1 MTFLFPHFIIIKA
14 SAGAGKTFELT
25 KRLAQFLILPNINHR
40 EFKNILAITFSN
52 MATKEM
58 KERTIYWLKALA
70 LKDNKAFEHF
80 SKMLFID
87 KDAVFEKKIELDKEK
102 ISKRAEDIL
111 SQILIHYNDLQIK
124 TIDSFMASI
133 FSSMSLNL
141 GYYGDFE
148 ILLNNERF
156 LQRAFDIFLNERIVD
171 GFVDKGVLKDIEDA
185 LSSSSSSATFN
196 WDLYRETAGF
206 FLDIYRKTTAIVGD
220 LSEEVLHLDELIER
234 IKKKYYEID
243 DFIEKKNLKR
253 KDRCGFV
260 KLGEIIRNKTWNDIP
275 GISIKS
281 PPVNQDKSKN
291 EYNKVCER
299 WNDLVL
305 DIANYT
311 LIYSKN
317 YYSKVVALFNSFKD
331 VLDKEKLKASYVFI
345 EDINKILSDKIKED
359 WVPDIY
365 FLLGETIYH
374 YFIDEFQDTS
384 PIQWQCLKP
393 LLENSLSQGGS
404 VFIVGDTKQ
413 AIYGFRNTDWQIMK
427 GLIDREESGFEPS
440 KPISYELTENNR
452 SGEAVIT
459 FNETVFKKNVKNN
472 EKYCVVADK
481 VGLTNYVQK
490 KSDNV
495 NYEGYVECILIEQ
508 EKNELEQSVKKQL
521 NLLIHELSGR
531 NYQYKD
537 IAILVEKNNQVVDVA
552 NWLLS
557 LNIPA
562 ISFSSLDI
570 RKRPVIMEI
579 FSLLS
584 FLNKPTSNI
593 DFAAFLQSDLFIKA
607 SMLNLEDVRNF
618 LFEHRDEK
626 QLYTV
631 FRNNFRES
639 WDKLIEKLFSSVGYM
654 PIYSL
659 LSEIYKVFNVFE
671 YFKMEEGSLIKLLEV
686 VSEFENSDVNNLTDF
701 LKDVEEDE
709 DETKWDLSFPE
720 NLDAVKIM
728 TIHKSKGLGFPVVI
742 SLLYEHSE
750 KHDTLWIPRKGN
762 EKRLV
767 KINKK
772 WTDKNDTV
780 NEWYEE
786 KKALELSNNL
796 NSLYVCLTRAKREL
810 YVIGVMEKK
819 DEDKNNAKKFPLDVI
834 NFPSYVGEKMI
845 NKDKAI
851 ESFEVKPLYIN
862 PKKDVFSFQEKRQ
875 QIKTDK
881 TQRGDFVHE
890 VLKYIKIYDYDFR
903 PFVENVIK
911 KLKTTK
917 HFTADINR
925 EYIEN
930 FIKNETVLPFFKK
943 VEGREVYT
951 ELEFVDKY
959 GRLFRCDRLV
969 VDKDQVKVIDFKTG
983 EERNEDYKKQIK
995 EYIDIAK
1002 SIWKDKEVKG
1012 FIVYFDNLKVY
1023 EVFA

>member
-1 MTFLFPHFIIIKA
+1 MTLSFPHFVVIKA

-25 KRLAQFLILPNINHR
+25 KRLSQFLILPDINYR

-80 SKMLFID
+80 SKMLFVD
-87 KDAVFEKKIELDKEK
+87 NGAVFEKKIELDQET
-102 ISKRAEDIL
+102 IAKRAEYIL

-156 LQRAFDIFLNERIVD
+156 LKRAFDIFLNERIVD
-171 GFVDKGVLKDIEDA
+171 GYLDKGVLKDIEDA
-185 LSSSSSSATFN
+185 LSNSSSSASFK

-206 FLDIYRKTTAIVGD
+206 FLDIYRKTSAIAGN
-220 LSEEVLHLDELIER
+220 LSENVLNLDEVIEN

-243 DFIEKKNLKR
+243 DLIVRNNLKR

-260 KLGEIIRNKTWNDIP
+260 KLGEIIKNETWDDIP
-275 GISIKS
+275 DVSIKS
-281 PPVNQDKSKN
+281 PPVNQDKSKY
-291 EYNKVCER
+291 EYNEVCEK
-299 WNDLVL
+299 WSELVS
-305 DIANYT
+305 DIAEYT

-317 YYSKVVALFNSFKD
+317 YYSKVVAFFNNFKD
-331 VLDKEKLKASYVFI
+331 VLDNEKLKASYVFI
-345 EDINKILSDKIKED
+345 EDINKILSDKIGGD

-393 LLENSLSQGGS
+393 LLENSLSKGGS

-413 AIYGFRNTDWQIMK
+413 AIYGFRNTDWRIMK
-427 GLIDREESGFEPS
+427 GLIDKDERGFESS
-440 KPISYELTENNR
+440 KPVSYELTENNR
-452 SGEAVIT
+452 SGEAVIM
-459 FNETVFKKNVKNN
+459 FNEAVFKNNVKND
-472 EKYCVVADK
+472 EKYCLIADK

-490 KSDNV
+490 KSANV
-495 NYEGYVECILIEQ
+495 NYEGYVECILIEH
-508 EKNELEQSVKKQL
+508 EKSELEQGVKEQL
-521 NLLIHELSGR
+521 NLLVNELSNR

-537 IAILVEKNNQVVDVA
+537 IAILVEKNSQVVDVA

-593 DFAAFLQSDLFIKA
+593 DFAAFLQSDIFIKA
-607 SMLNLEDVRNF
+607 SMLNLEDVRDF
-618 LFEHRDEK
+618 LFKNRDEK

-631 FRNNFRES
+631 FRNHFRES
-639 WDKLIEKLFSSVGYM
+639 WDKFIEKLFSSVGYM

-659 LSEIYKVFNVFE
+659 LSEIYKIFNVFE
-671 YFKMEEGSLIKLLEV
+671 HFKMEEGSLIKLLEV
-686 VSEFENSDVNNLTDF
+686 VSEFENNEANNLTDF

-750 KHDTLWIPRKGN
+750 KHDTLWIPRKEN

-780 NEWYEE
+780 KEWYEE
-786 KKALELSNNL
+786 KKTFELSNNL
-796 NSLYVCLTRAKREL
+796 NTLYVCLTRAKKEL
-810 YVIGVMEKK
+810 YVVGVTEKK
-819 DEDKNNAKKFPLDVI
+819 SENKNNANKFPLDVI
-834 NFPSYVGEKMI
+834 TFPTSIGEKMI
-845 NKDKAI
+845 NEEKAI
-851 ESFEVKPLYIN
+851 ESFEVKPLYVN
-862 PKKDVFSFQEKRQ
+862 PKRDFFSFQEKRQ
-875 QIKTDK
+875 RMKTDK
-881 TQRGDFVHE
+881 TQRGDFIHD
-890 VLKYIKIYDYDFR
+890 VLRYIKFYEDDFS
-903 PFVENVIK
+903 PFVDNVIK
-911 KLKTTK
+911 KLKRT
-917 HFTADINR
+917 HYFTADVDR
-925 EYIEN
+925 EDIEN
-930 FIKNETVLPFFKK
+930 FVKNETVFPFFRK

-951 ELEFVDKY
+951 ELEFVDRY

-969 VDKDQVKVIDFKTG
+969 VDKDKVSVIDFKTG
-983 EERNEDYKKQIK
+983 EERNEDYKRQVK
-995 EYIDIAK
+995 EYLDIAK
-1002 SIWKDKEVKG
+1002 SIWVGKKVMG
-1012 FIVYFDNLKVY
+1012 FIVYFDNLMVY
-1023 EVFA
+1023 EVYA